1 MKPQNLMLIAATAA
15 GLRMESATAFQQTH
29 SSSSSSLHT
38 AARNPFGVV
47 MRSSQFDSA
56 SSNDQVIQ
64 EEYAKWRRK
73 YGKGEFDAYR
83 YENFKA
89 NFMAVTV
96 RNNMERTRARQ
107 NGEAAPS
114 PIALNEFGDCSA
126 EEYRNAMGQQ
136 PQNNSSSRRATSA
149 NSRTPTAEI
158 NQGLQPSNTVINT
171 SRQRKGTN
179 SDLINA
185 SAQLRAVV
193 QQRTSMENELAE
205 MKKLLA
211 EKKKLLEAA
220 TKEEQECQERLA
232 LREEQKRLL
241 TDRLNNGWEDE
252 RGMNNY

>member
-1 MKPQNLMLIAATAA
+1 MKPLNLVLITATATA
-15 GLRMESATAFQQTH
+15 LRIELSNAFQQQTH
-29 SSSSSSLHT
+29 SSSSPSLYTT
-38 AARNPFGVV
+38 ARDPFRVV

-64 EEYAKWRRK
+64 EEYSKWRRK

-83 YENFKA
+83 YENFKV

-126 EEYRNAMGQQ
+126 DEYRNAMGEQQ
-136 PQNNSSSRRATSA
+136 QNSSGLGRAANA
-149 NSRTPTAEI
+149 NSRPAKAM
-158 NQGLQPSNTVINT
+158 NQGLQPSNTVISSSN
-171 SRQRKGTN
+171 N
-179 SDLINA
+179 IDLANA
-185 SAQLRAVV
+185 SAQLREVM
-193 QQRTSMENELAE
+193 QQRMSMENELAE

-211 EKKKLLEAA
+211 EKKQLLEAA
-220 TKEEQECQERLA
+220 TKEEQACQERIA

-241 TDRLNNGWEDE
+241 TDKLNNGWEDE
-252 RGMNNY
+252 KGLENY